1 MKRNMRDEGHKE
13 KEKFSGAVKLF
24 EALSAVDEDLLEKS
38 QVPEKTIPFWTY
50 NRVLAACLCLF
61 VIGGAAY
68 AGITLV
74 NPLKKDMPEAEER
87 MELMLD
93 ALDDNTIEAAI
104 QAPESVQKPSMED
117 AGAPEAVFP
126 GEAEAAE
133 GYRGD
138 SSQSDNAE
146 EMKNVKENLEEMQE
160 EGLQE
165 NGVAADSMTTGKNRT
180 AVKEEEARALEGVGM
195 YVPTA
200 LPSGYRFEEAY
211 QITGEN
217 GESTVTLLW
226 VNGMDTIHISITRC
240 TEEMLTGIALMDTSK
255 PERFDVHLYE
265 VPYADTVPEEYWA
278 NFDNPVFSEQDFT
291 KEVVEARMKTYADSG
306 DTDTPNGRFSVLYE
320 DGILVRFN
328 GDGSAQDIWKMFQ
341 SMGRF

>member
-13 KEKFSGAVKLF
+13 KRDFQGAIKIF
-24 EALSAVDEDLLEKS
+24 QALSAVEEDLLEKS
-38 QVPEKTIPFWTY
+38 EASEKTIPFWIY

-74 NPLKKDMPEAEER
+74 NPLKKDMSGAEER
-87 MELMLD
+87 MGLLQEDLGDSTM
-93 ALDDNTIEAAI
+93 EAAI
-104 QAPESVQKPSMED
+104 QSPESVQKPSGET
-117 AGAPEAVFP
+117 AGAPEAVP
-126 GEAEAAE
+126 PEDAEAAGE
-133 GYRGD
+133 DRVD
-138 SSQSDNAE
+138 SAQAGNGGE
-146 EMKNVKENLEEMQE
+146 VKNVEEALQE
-160 EGLQE
+160 KQADGIQE
-165 NGVAADSMTTGKNRT
+165 NGVAADSMTTGENRT

-217 GESTVTLLW
+217 GESTVTVLW

-240 TEEMLTGIALMDTSK
+240 TEEMLAGIALTDTSK

-265 VPYADTVPEEYWA
+265 VPYADTVPEEYRV

-291 KEVVEARMKTYADSG
+291 KEVVESRMKSYADNG